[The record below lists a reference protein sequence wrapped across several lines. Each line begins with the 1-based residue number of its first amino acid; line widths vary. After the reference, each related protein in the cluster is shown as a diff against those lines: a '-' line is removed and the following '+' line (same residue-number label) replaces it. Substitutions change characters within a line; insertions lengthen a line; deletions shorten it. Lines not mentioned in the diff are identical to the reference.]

1 MAHKSLTPPPPTL
14 LPKGP
19 HSEEG
24 TTSCIKGNCLNR
36 CCQKGELTCWT
47 ISCHRAA
54 LALTLSF
61 KLVHIL
67 RTFVLCILLLCWHC
81 MLSMPKHLQIHP
93 HHTDPMLSVILSGN
107 QDSHLPSRSTLA
119 MGKIIMIKKRPKG
132 VSSQP
137 SSWCLLTITPGHW
150 APQALTLPLPAL
162 PSTPVFFSNVDAG
175 DHV

>member
-107 QDSHLPSRSTLA
+107 QDSHLPSGSTLA
-119 MGKIIMIKKRPKG
+119 MKKKKKPKG

-137 SSWCLLTITPGHW
+137 SSWCLLTITPGHG
-150 APQALTLPLPAL
+150 APQALTFLCQLFL
-162 PSTPVFFSNVDAG
+162 QHQFFFSNVDAG